1 MGNKPTYEEL
11 EQRIEELEREVSEHL
26 GLEEKIKAER
36 KRLYSIFNLFPG
48 LIYLQAPDYSIRFA
62 NRRFIEQYGEPKGRL
77 CYEAIWNRK
86 EPCENCPTFKV
97 FDTKEPEV
105 WESKH
110 PTDGSAYLVF
120 DYPFVDID
128 GSLLVLEIS
137 LDISERKMVEEEREL
152 LITELQEALSE
163 NKILRGIL
171 PICSYC
177 KKIRDGEDKWHQ
189 LEVYIK
195 EHSGALFSHGICEDC
210 EKNLLAEAEKSR
222 DGVGLD

>member
-1 MGNKPTYEEL
+1 MKK
-11 EQRIEELEREVSEHL
+11 
-26 GLEEKIKAER
+26 KIKAER
-36 KRLYSIFNLFPG
+36 ERLYSIFDLFPG

-62 NRRFIEQYGEPKGRL
+62 NRRFIEKYGEPKGRL
-77 CYEAIWNRK
+77 CYEAMWDRK

-105 WESKH
+105 WESTH

-137 LDISERKMVEEEREL
+137 LDISERKKIEEEREL
-152 LITELQEALSE
+152 LISELEKALSE

-177 KKIRDGEDKWHQ
+177 HKIRDDEGAWDQMESYISRHT
-189 LEVYIK
+189 EVK
-195 EHSGALFSHGICEDC
+195 FSHGICEDC
-210 EKNLLAEAEKSR
+210 EKNLLAKLGEGSP
-222 DGVGLD
+222 